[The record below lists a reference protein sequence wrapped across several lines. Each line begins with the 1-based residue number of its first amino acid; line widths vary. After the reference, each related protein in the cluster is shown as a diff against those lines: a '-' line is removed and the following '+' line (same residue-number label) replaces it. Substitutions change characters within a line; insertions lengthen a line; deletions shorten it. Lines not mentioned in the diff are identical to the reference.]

1 MEKKEEFIRVGTTL
15 YKIVNQ
21 SRIDG
26 GYVKKGSF
34 IGFWKQKSHSSIG
47 RFLHALLR
55 NAKNTLSSQ
64 REIPLDTLCKREQK
78 PNSFGLCRVQQ
89 WFICIINPVSR
100 CHRQKE
106 ET

>member
-34 IGFWKQKSHSSIG
+34 IGFWKQKSHNLIG

-55 NAKNTLSSQ
+55 NAKNSLSSQ
-64 REIPLDTLCKREQK
+64 RPPLWKSCELMPQAERRNITITVK
-78 PNSFGLCRVQQ
+78 
-89 WFICIINPVSR
+89 
-100 CHRQKE
+100 
-106 ET
+106 